1 VGEFLSQISR
11 DIYRQRM
18 REERWKKKE
27 DAKRERKE
35 KVGER
40 GSKKE
45 EGQKSRYDVQEK
57 DKT

>member
-1 VGEFLSQISR
+1 
-11 DIYRQRM
+11 M